1 MVTMVA
7 QTGQKAEEVEVMNK
21 KLIGWS
27 WFLAFVLM
35 QFHPEWFVHQT
46 TNFWL
51 SAIAMLIALG
61 YTAD

>member
-1 MVTMVA
+1 
-7 QTGQKAEEVEVMNK
+7 MNK

-27 WFLAFVLM
+27 WFVAFVLM
-35 QFHPEWFVHQT
+35 QFRPEWFVHPT

-51 SAIAMLIALG
+51 SSIAILIALG